1 MALYMAQF
9 TYTDEAWAAL
19 TKNPQDRSVPVRE
32 LAQQMGG
39 RFIGMYY
46 CFGEYDGVILVE
58 LPDDTTSL
66 ATRLVGVSTGATKV
80 FKTTKLFTIEEAM
93 EAMRKAGSVGY
104 QGPSRG

>member
-19 TKNPQDRSVPVRE
+19 TKNPQDRSVSVRE
-32 LAQQMGG
+32 LAQQIGG

-46 CFGEYDGVILVE
+46 CFGEYDGVILAE
-58 LPDDTTSL
+58 LPDDTSSF
-66 ATRLVGVSTGATKV
+66 AARLVAVSTGDLKV

-93 EAMRKAGSVGY
+93 EAMRKAGSVRY
-104 QGPSRG
+104 QGPSKG